1 MTDAVVYV
9 DIHVCTSQEARA
21 NGTFCG
27 LSFASDES
35 PPSENRFAGLRFQV
49 AYVYITLFE
58 DEHRWGD
65 DAFLERY
72 PIRTERYLTDV
83 VNCTGKT
90 GVATLNVLVVSTDS
104 I

>member
-27 LSFASDES
+27 FSFASDES

-49 AYVYITLFE
+49 TYVYITLFE
-58 DEHRWGD
+58 DSFCIVD
-65 DAFLERY
+65 RY
-72 PIRTERYLTDV
+72 
-83 VNCTGKT
+83 
-90 GVATLNVLVVSTDS
+90 GVIKESGLLIDGYNVSTGRLS
-104 I
+104 TSSTFTSRELKNKT